1 MIENN
6 IIKENKKEF
15 QIEEYIGTTLKNVG
29 LSKVK
34 LQKTPLGD
42 KIIVY
47 TSRPGLVVGRK
58 GENITKLNRD
68 LKEKFNLE
76 NPQIEIAEV
85 ESPDLDARIMAER
98 IASTLEKF
106 GSRRF
111 KAVMHKMMD
120 SAMKAGALG
129 VEILLSG
136 KVPSQRAK
144 TWRVFQ
150 GYLKKCG
157 YIAQHDVRISY
168 AQALL
173 KTGVVGIKVS
183 IMPNIKLPDNISV
196 LEEPITKIEE
206 VVEEVKKVKNKSKS
220 KSSKKTS
227 DRKSRGKTTRSKKNT
242 RSKNENK
249 KTKSKDTEDKK
260 VKLESKKETKKEN
273 SAESKKLAKKETEKD
288 KTVDDSNKKD
298 KEDKADE
305 KADNE

>member
-1 MIENN
+1 MIERNV
-6 IIKENKKEF
+6 IKENKKEF
-15 QIEEYIGTTLKNVG
+15 QIEEYIGSTLKNVG

-42 KIIVY
+42 KIIIF

-58 GENITKLNRD
+58 GENITKLNRE

-85 ESPDLDARIMAER
+85 DSPDLDARIMAER
-98 IASTLEKF
+98 IAATLEKF

-111 KAVMHKMMD
+111 KAVMHKMME

-157 YIAQHDVRISY
+157 YIAQHDVRIAY

-196 LEEPITKIEE
+196 LEEPITTIEE
-206 VVEEVKKVKNKSKS
+206 ITEENNKVTR
-220 KSSKKTS
+220 KTS
-227 DRKSRGKTTRSKKNT
+227 TKKKTTRKPRRKTESKGTKRT
-242 RSKNENK
+242 PRKRTVK
-249 KTKSKDTEDKK
+249 KTEEK
-260 VKLESKKETKKEN
+260 VKPEAKEEKKETAKKESKKETKETKEKNKEEKQNEN
-273 SAESKKLAKKETEKD
+273 SE
-288 KTVDDSNKKD
+288 
-298 KEDKADE
+298 
-305 KADNE
+305 

>member
-1 MIENN
+1 MIERNV
-6 IIKENKKEF
+6 IKENKKEF
-15 QIEEYIGTTLKNVG
+15 QIEEYIGSTLKNVG

-42 KIIVY
+42 KIIIF

-58 GENITKLNRD
+58 GENITKLNRE

-85 ESPDLDARIMAER
+85 DSPDLDARIMAER
-98 IASTLEKF
+98 IAATLEKF

-111 KAVMHKMMD
+111 KAVMHKMME

-157 YIAQHDVRISY
+157 YIAQHDVRIAY

-196 LEEPITKIEE
+196 LEEPITTIEE
-206 VVEEVKKVKNKSKS
+206 VTEENDKVIR
-220 KSSKKTS
+220 KTS
-227 DRKSRGKTTRSKKNT
+227 TKPTKKKTTRKPRRKTESKGTKRT
-242 RSKNENK
+242 PRKRTAK
-249 KTKSKDTEDKK
+249 KTEEK
-260 VKLESKKETKKEN
+260 VKPEAKEEKKETAKKESKKETKETKKEN
-273 SAESKKLAKKETEKD
+273 KEEKVESKEE
-288 KTVDDSNKKD
+288 
-298 KEDKADE
+298 
-305 KADNE
+305 

>member
-1 MIENN
+1 MIERNV
-6 IIKENKKEF
+6 IKENKKEF
-15 QIEEYIGTTLKNVG
+15 QIEEYIGSTLKNVG

-42 KIIVY
+42 KIIIY

-58 GENITKLNRD
+58 GENITKLNRE
-68 LKEKFNLE
+68 LKEKFQLE

-85 ESPDLDARIMAER
+85 DTPDLDARIMAER
-98 IASTLEKF
+98 IAATLEKF

-111 KAVMHKMMD
+111 KAVMHKMMEA
-120 SAMKAGALG
+120 AMKSGALG

-157 YIAQHDVRISY
+157 YIAQHDVRVAY

-183 IMPNIKLPDNISV
+183 IMPNIKLPDNIAV

-206 VVEEVKKVKNKSKS
+206 VVEEEPKKAVK
-220 KSSKKTS
+220 KSSKTRKPRTRKTPAKKTS
-227 DRKSRGKTTRSKKNT
+227 RTKKSTAEKTVTTKKKT
-242 RSKNENK
+242 EKTENK
-249 KTKSKDTEDKK
+249 KTTTAKTTEAKSEKTEAKE
-260 VKLESKKETKKEN
+260 VKETKKSTSE
-273 SAESKKLAKKETEKD
+273 ETKKEE
-288 KTVDDSNKKD
+288 
-298 KEDKADE
+298 
-305 KADNE
+305 

>member
-1 MIENN
+1 MIERNV
-6 IIKENKKEF
+6 IKENKKEF
-15 QIEEYIGTTLKNVG
+15 QIEEYIGSTLKNVG
-29 LSKVK
+29 LSQVK

-42 KIIVY
+42 KIIIY

-58 GENITKLNRD
+58 GENITKLNRE
-68 LKEKFNLE
+68 LKEKFQLE

-85 ESPDLDARIMAER
+85 DTPDLDARIMAER
-98 IASTLEKF
+98 IAATLEKF

-111 KAVMHKMMD
+111 KAVMHKMMEA
-120 SAMKAGALG
+120 AMKAGALG

-157 YIAQHDVRISY
+157 YIAQHDVRVAY

-183 IMPNIKLPDNISV
+183 IMPNIKLPDNIAV

-206 VVEEVKKVKNKSKS
+206 VVEEKEVEKRKKPTRKTTKKTPRKTRAKKPTRTEKTAKETTKTKKSTKE
-220 KSSKKTS
+220 SKKTE
-227 DRKSRGKTTRSKKNT
+227 TA
-242 RSKNENK
+242 ENK
-249 KTKSKDTEDKK
+249 KTAEKSENKEEKNT
-260 VKLESKKETKKEN
+260 KETKKE
-273 SAESKKLAKKETEKD
+273 E
-288 KTVDDSNKKD
+288 
-298 KEDKADE
+298 
-305 KADNE
+305 

>member
-1 MIENN
+1 MIERNV
-6 IIKENKKEF
+6 IKENKKEF
-15 QIEEYIGTTLKNVG
+15 QIEEYIGSTLKNVG

-58 GENITKLNRD
+58 GENITKLNRE

-85 ESPDLDARIMAER
+85 DSPDLDARIMAER
-98 IASTLEKF
+98 IAATLEKF

-111 KAVMHKMMD
+111 KAVMHKMME

-157 YIAQHDVRISY
+157 YIAQHDVRIAY

-196 LEEPITKIEE
+196 LEEPLTTFEEITEE
-206 VVEEVKKVKNKSKS
+206 NDAKTVKKTRKPRKKSDVKKRTTRKPRRNTRKKTESKEKDKESKTEKVEKENKEDNKNK
-220 KSSKKTS
+220 
-227 DRKSRGKTTRSKKNT
+227 
-242 RSKNENK
+242 
-249 KTKSKDTEDKK
+249 EDK
-260 VKLESKKETKKEN
+260 ESKKEDKKE
-273 SAESKKLAKKETEKD
+273 
-288 KTVDDSNKKD
+288 
-298 KEDKADE
+298 
-305 KADNE
+305 